1 MTHLL
6 RCTLLLVI
14 LFSVNTFVSAQS
26 KDVKDIIALM
36 RTEEEVWNRG
46 DIDAYVNLYA
56 PGDST
61 RMIYYGG
68 TGVTRG
74 KDSIL
79 AFYKKYWPK
88 EKMGTLTLQHDGIEK
103 ISNEFYY
110 VSGFFTVTY
119 PSGKAVKGR
128 FSGLVKKIA
137 DEFGVVT
144 WAWTVPAGTPQGTWP
159 VNVSCKNKKYSAVVS
174 SDLVVKN

>member
-1 MTHLL
+1 MNYLL
-6 RCTLLLVI
+6 RCTLLFAI
-14 LFSVNTFVSAQS
+14 LISINTVVSAQS

-61 RMIYYGG
+61 RMIYFGG
-68 TGVTRG
+68 SGVTRG

-88 EKMGTLTLQHDGIEK
+88 EKMGHLTLQHDGIEK
-103 ISNEFYY
+103 ISNEYYY
-110 VSGFFTVTY
+110 VSGFFNVSY
-119 PSGKAVKGR
+119 PSGKEVKGR
-128 FSGLVKKIA
+128 FSGLVKKIKGKWFLYT
-137 DEFGVVT
+137 DHSG
-144 WAWTVPAGTPQGTWP
+144 Q
-159 VNVSCKNKKYSAVVS
+159 
-174 SDLVVKN
+174 

>member
-1 MTHLL
+1 MNYLL
-6 RCTLLLVI
+6 RCALLLVI
-14 LFSVNTFVSAQS
+14 SFCANTIVSAQS

-36 RTEEEVWNRG
+36 RTEEEVWNSG
-46 DIDAYVNLYA
+46 DIEAYVNLYA

-88 EKMGTLTLQHDGIEK
+88 EKMGHLTLQHDGIEK
-103 ISNEFYY
+103 ISKAYYY
-110 VSGFFTVTY
+110 VSGFFTVSY
-119 PSGKAVKGR
+119 PSGKTVKGR
-128 FSGLVKKIA
+128 FSGLVKKIGGKWFLYT
-137 DEFGVVT
+137 DHSG
-144 WAWTVPAGTPQGTWP
+144 Q
-159 VNVSCKNKKYSAVVS
+159 
-174 SDLVVKN
+174 

>member
-1 MTHLL
+1 MNYLL
-6 RCTLLLVI
+6 RCTLLFAI
-14 LFSVNTFVSAQS
+14 LISINTVVSAQS

-61 RMIYYGG
+61 RMIYFGG
-68 TGVTRG
+68 SGVTRG

-88 EKMGTLTLQHDGIEK
+88 EKMGHLTLQHDGIEK
-103 ISNEFYY
+103 ISNEYYY
-110 VSGFFTVTY
+110 VSGFFTVSY
-119 PSGKAVKGR
+119 PSGKEVKGR
-128 FSGLVKKIA
+128 FSGLVKKIKGKWYLYT
-137 DEFGVVT
+137 DHSG
-144 WAWTVPAGTPQGTWP
+144 Q
-159 VNVSCKNKKYSAVVS
+159 
-174 SDLVVKN
+174 

>member
-1 MTHLL
+1 MNYLL
-6 RCTLLLVI
+6 RCTLLFAI
-14 LFSVNTFVSAQS
+14 LFCINTIVSAQS

-61 RMIYYGG
+61 RMIYNGG
-68 TGVTRG
+68 TGITRG

-88 EKMGTLTLQHDGIEK
+88 EKMGTLTLTQDGIEK

-110 VSGFFTVTY
+110 VSGFFNVSY
-119 PSGKAVKGR
+119 SSGKPVKGR
-128 FSGLVKKIA
+128 FSGLVKKIKGKWYLYT
-137 DEFGVVT
+137 DHSG
-144 WAWTVPAGTPQGTWP
+144 Q
-159 VNVSCKNKKYSAVVS
+159 
-174 SDLVVKN
+174 

>member
-1 MTHLL
+1 LL
-6 RCTLLLVI
+6 FAI
-14 LFSVNTFVSAQS
+14 LISINTVVSAQS

-61 RMIYYGG
+61 RMIYFGG
-68 TGVTRG
+68 SGVTRG

-88 EKMGTLTLQHDGIEK
+88 EKMGHLTLQHDGIEK
-103 ISNEFYY
+103 ISNEYYY
-110 VSGFFTVTY
+110 VSGFFNVSY
-119 PSGKAVKGR
+119 PSGKEVKGR
-128 FSGLVKKIA
+128 FSGLVKKIKGKWYLYT
-137 DEFGVVT
+137 DHSG
-144 WAWTVPAGTPQGTWP
+144 Q
-159 VNVSCKNKKYSAVVS
+159 
-174 SDLVVKN
+174 